1 MLNTLKI
8 LSLNYLNDI
17 AIYDYKKTL
26 IYTDNNTLNY
36 YINNLLNNNY
46 DYFITIDYSNNQ
58 LNIDLYKKNTN
69 DILFNIN
76 IDLYYN
82 KDAFNL
88 FIDAILNKD
97 NNLNYN
103 FNYSIIKINKYAL
116 TF

>member
-17 AIYDYKKTL
+17 AIYDYKKL
-26 IYTDNNTLNY
+26 IYTNNNN
-36 YINNLLNNNY
+36 INNLLNNDY
-46 DYFITIDYSNNQ
+46 DYFITIDYANKQ
-58 LNIDLYKKNTN
+58 LNIDLYKKNSHN
-69 DILFNIN
+69 ILFNIN

-82 KDAFNL
+82 KEAFNL

-103 FNYSIIKINKYAL
+103 FNYSIIKINMHSLYEL
-116 TF
+116 